1 MLLPDSLLALIQ
13 QGEGLNVEF
22 KRSAMEITSDVYD
35 TVCSFSN
42 REGGHIFLGVKDN
55 GEIIGVQK
63 DRVDQMKKNFVTAI
77 NNRNKINPPLY
88 INPIDYEFE
97 GKTIIYIQVPCS
109 QGVCRCSGKIFDR
122 NYDSDIDITDNE
134 GLVYQL
140 YARKQ
145 DTYYVNK
152 VFPVF
157 SIADLRHD
165 LIDRARTM
173 AKLRT

>member
-22 KRSAMEITSDVYD
+22 KRSAMEITSDVYE

-55 GEIIGVQK
+55 GEILGVQK

-97 GKTIIYIQVPCS
+97 GKTII
-109 QGVCRCSGKIFDR
+109 
-122 NYDSDIDITDNE
+122 
-134 GLVYQL
+134 
-140 YARKQ
+140 
-145 DTYYVNK
+145 
-152 VFPVF
+152 
-157 SIADLRHD
+157 
-165 LIDRARTM
+165 
-173 AKLRT
+173 